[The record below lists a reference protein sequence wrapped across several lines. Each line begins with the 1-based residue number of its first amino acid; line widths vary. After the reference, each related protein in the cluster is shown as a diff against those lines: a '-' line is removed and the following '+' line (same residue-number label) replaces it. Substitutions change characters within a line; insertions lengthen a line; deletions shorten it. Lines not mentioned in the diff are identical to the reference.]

1 MDFQITARTGA
12 DTFSGRDIKPSNL
25 LLNSDCLLKVADF
38 GLARSL
44 DKESLQTDYVETRW
58 YRAPEVILGCKYD
71 FKIDLWSLGCILVEL
86 YTGNVLFQN
95 DSIQGLL
102 ARIMGICGP
111 FPDWMFEKGK
121 LVNDFF
127 TKDKLLYMEPN
138 EGNNE
143 TEVNDSNRLDTENGK
158 KVHIL
163 VPKRSSLK
171 KRLKTSDENFYN
183 FVKRLLEIDPNI
195 RMSAT
200 EALNHPWIKD
210 VKYPENN

>member
-1 MDFQITARTGA
+1 MIHCDL
-12 DTFSGRDIKPSNL
+12 KPENILMKSI
-25 LLNSDCLLKVADF
+25 SDVTCKVIDF
-38 GLARSL
+38 GSSCFIHDHLSTYIISRS
-44 DKESLQTDYVETRW
+44 

>member
-1 MDFQITARTGA
+1 
-12 DTFSGRDIKPSNL
+12 
-25 LLNSDCLLKVADF
+25 
-38 GLARSL
+38 
-44 DKESLQTDYVETRW
+44 
-58 YRAPEVILGCKYD
+58 
-71 FKIDLWSLGCILVEL
+71 
-86 YTGNVLFQN
+86 VLFQN